1 LKVQV
6 YEETVEGVSEH
17 SFNFILENLPKIGR
31 IKEIEIISSKHRLPP
46 RTTIFGEN
54 GKIIAY
60 GLNLG
65 YRGTGTF
72 YTRQLLKRLFGK
84 QLVEHIES
92 ITDRETQKIIEQ
104 RYLKDPIFWFVVNT
118 TAFRL
123 SINEDGSID
132 SKYITY
138 VDD

>member
-1 LKVQV
+1 MQV

-17 SFNFILENLPKIGR
+17 SFNFILENLPKIGK

-65 YRGTGTF
+65 YRGIGTF
-72 YTRQLLKRLFGK
+72 YTRQLLKRLFEVPLREFIK
-84 QLVEHIES
+84 S
-92 ITDRETQKIIEQ
+92 IVDKETREIIEKNYQ
-104 RYLKDPIFWFVVNT
+104 KDPIFWFVVNT

-123 SINEDGSID
+123 FLDEDGNLD
-132 SKYITY
+132 FKYITY